1 MAITQERVIAI
12 LSAFRRTYETSNTI
26 KRSIRDISTSLTSQS
41 SIDDFREAIQ
51 SLQFL
56 TELHAISES
65 DLSLLVAEEQHFRAA
80 FRKNQR
86 TAAYARRKRA
96 GIPSGIS
103 FSSGKQP
110 STISRDI
117 SDEEKAAHYEHAE
130 HAVSIGLTTPDQ
142 FSELKGKN
150 APTSPHSMLKAKPVE
165 LLTSKKPKRSTTE
178 LSTSDMI
185 AKGWMS
191 RLQADKMAQD
201 AKRREVNM
209 PPVYDD
215 PSDDSIPLTLDDQIA
230 LGYVDPS
237 NCDEGVF

>member
-12 LSAFRRTYETSNTI
+12 LSAFRRVYETNTTI
-26 KRSIRDISTSLTSQS
+26 KRSIRDTTSSLTSAS
-41 SIDDFREAIQ
+41 TPDDLREAIH

-56 TELHAISES
+56 AELHTISES

-96 GIPSGIS
+96 GISGAIA
-103 FSSGKQP
+103 FSPGIQP
-110 STISRDI
+110 SIISRDI

-130 HAVSIGLTTPDQ
+130 KAVAVGLTVPDQ

-178 LSTSDMI
+178 LSSPDMI
-185 AKGWMS
+185 AKGWIS

-201 AKRREVNM
+201 AKRCEVNM
-209 PPVYDD
+209 PPLYVD
-215 PSDDSIPLTLDDQIA
+215 PSDESIPLTLDDQIA

-237 NCDEGVF
+237 NCDEGLF

>member
-1 MAITQERVIAI
+1 MAITQERVISI
-12 LSAFRRTYETSNTI
+12 LSAFRRAYDTNNTI
-26 KRSIRDISTSLTSQS
+26 KRSIRDITSTLTPAST
-41 SIDDFREAIQ
+41 IDDYRDAAQ

-56 TELHAISES
+56 ADLHTISES

-96 GIPSGIS
+96 GIPTGIS
-103 FSSGKQP
+103 FSPGQQP

-130 HAVSIGLTTPDQ
+130 KAVSIGLTAPGQ

-165 LLTSKKPKRSTTE
+165 LLTSKKPQRSTTE
-178 LSTSDMI
+178 LSTSEMI

-201 AKRREVNM
+201 AKRRAVNM
-209 PPVYDD
+209 PAIYDD
-215 PSDDSIPLTLDDQIA
+215 PSDDSIPLSFDDQID
-230 LGYVDPS
+230 LGLINPS
-237 NCDEGVF
+237 DLDEGVF

>member
-1 MAITQERVIAI
+1 MAITQERVITI
-12 LSAFRRTYETSNTI
+12 LSAFRRTYDANTTI
-26 KRSIRDISTSLTSQS
+26 KRSIRDITSTLTSTSSL
-41 SIDDFREAIQ
+41 DDFREALQ
-51 SLQFL
+51 SVQFL
-56 TELHAISES
+56 ADLHTISEP

-86 TAAYARRKRA
+86 TARRKRA
-96 GIPSGIS
+96 GIPAGIS
-103 FSSGKQP
+103 FSPGIQP
-110 STISRDI
+110 STIRHDI

-130 HAVSIGLTTPDQ
+130 RAVSIGLTAPDQ

-178 LSTSDMI
+178 LSTTDMI
-185 AKGWMS
+185 AKGWIS